1 MLTVLAERQNEFPG
15 VIQQPVSIRAYP
27 YGEMAAQV
35 LGYVGQV
42 SEPEL
47 KLRAFRGVKQGTVVG
62 QEGLEYYYDRY
73 LRGNAGGRSAWRSTP
88 QGYPVPSSARAD
100 AAEAGHSLKV
110 TLDLG
115 LQKEGEKA
123 LLRGHR
129 TRAAPAAN
137 RPTPGAFVALDPRNG
152 QILAIGSYPSFD
164 PNKFAKPLTQA
175 RIRSAEGR
183 SSGGEQRRRR

>member
-15 VIQQPVSIRAYP
+15 VTQQPVSIRAYP

-73 LRGNAGGRSAWRSTP
+73 LRGTPGRA
-88 QGYPVPSSARAD
+88 ARA
-100 AAEAGHSLKV
+100 G
-110 TLDLG
+110 
-115 LQKEGEKA
+115 
-123 LLRGHR
+123 
-129 TRAAPAAN
+129 
-137 RPTPGAFVALDPRNG
+137 
-152 QILAIGSYPSFD
+152 
-164 PNKFAKPLTQA
+164 
-175 RIRSAEGR
+175 
-183 SSGGEQRRRR
+183 QRRRLPGAHASSPPTPPQGRATASR